1 MSFTPRMRG
10 RGSQAYADAVAVLD
24 NLLTGHLANKA
35 EDLRRRE
42 DLATKVYLNE
52 VERINAYKDTLASAG
67 VALPSEFQTDGFSD
81 LIDISGN
88 DITLASLKQLQ
99 KSARKQSNEL
109 RGLWAGYNRGKTIAP
124 SYIGARDESGKSF
137 SYTEGEAPSDAVRF
151 SPSEFDAF
159 SSGIKGFD
167 ELDEYG
173 QQAFKQGFLSANM
186 DPTKALDYLN
196 AQNANYASTMELQRG
211 RFNEAE
217 LENSKFL
224 NHTGKHVE
232 EILEGAG
239 IPFTGIFS
247 LYQQEGSTDRL
258 MEELERLRDGRDYDL
273 SKNSLVGRKI
283 ADAIAEHGAFKVDQG
298 GYRSESLVELA
309 GFAKEVENNLDA
321 ILRANGSSINQL
333 QRMQRVNPKKYK
345 KIIDAMSKESETFA
359 GLITVME
366 DLKKVKLW
374 RQNVTN
380 DAIKGLNVHESI
392 QDERYNYAL
401 KMVEEMQ
408 GEGLEVN
415 FEMPERGNYD
425 ITGKV
430 NYNPDD
436 IKDSY
441 LESLLEDD
449 EGYYID
455 EDYIGIS
462 SIVGE
467 EFESQL
473 EELSTKAEAV
483 KKSKEKLGDL
493 RSNIRSGIIKYG
505 ESPSIWMDDNN
516 PFRNTGLPQNYIPT
530 DTEVNKMVNMS
541 LSRLKRRLDPE
552 VPNTW
557 VENIPILGLFGQF
570 FPQGIEGVK
579 EEYPDVVKDLE
590 LLNQWVSDINTTR
603 ELEGKTKIRSRELD
617 DAVKQLGLGFTS
629 DVQTDALKSLEQ
641 NFDSEKLKKE
651 REEKYKLHP
660 ELGVIHNYIRSEGLH
675 KESGFSQDEIGD
687 VAVNIMNLAG
697 LDPEDSMDLHM
708 AVTQAIKQLKADR
721 ANKGGDASFG
731 IYEAETL
738 D

>member
-1 MSFTPRMRG
+1 MRT
-10 RGSQAYADAVAVLD
+10 GSSAYADA
-24 NLLTGHLANKA
+24 
-35 EDLRRRE
+35 
-42 DLATKVYLNE
+42 LATLDSVLTSFVESEADEARRKEDFATKLYLSE

-67 VALPSEFQTDGFSD
+67 VALPSEFQTEGFSD
-81 LIDISGN
+81 LVDIAGN
-88 DITLASLKQLQ
+88 DITLASLRELQ
-99 KSARKQSNEL
+99 RSAMTQTNEL
-109 RGLWAGYNRGKTIAP
+109 RSLWAGYNQGKALAP
-124 SYIGARDESGKSF
+124 SYVGVRDDSGRSL
-137 SYTEGEAPSDAVRF
+137 SYTEGESPSDAVRF

-159 SSGIKGFD
+159 SSNIEGFAG
-167 ELDEYG
+167 LDEYG

-196 AQNANYASTMELQRG
+196 AQNANYASNMELQRG
-211 RFNEAE
+211 RFDEAE
-217 LENSKFL
+217 LFNSKFL
-224 NHTGKHVE
+224 DHTGKHVE

-247 LYQQEGSTDRL
+247 LYAQEDSADRL
-258 MEELERLRDGRDYDL
+258 MEELERLRDGRDYNL

-321 ILRANGSSINQL
+321 ILRSKGSSINQL

-359 GLITVME
+359 GLVTVME

-436 IKDSY
+436 IHSAY
-441 LESLLEDD
+441 LESLIDD
-449 EGYYID
+449 DAGYYID
-455 EDYIGIS
+455 KDYIGIS

-467 EFESQL
+467 AFESEL
-473 EELSTKAEAV
+473 ETLATESASIKKTKEEISTLKY
-483 KKSKEKLGDL
+483 
-493 RSNIRSGIIKYG
+493 NIRLGIDKYG
-505 ESPSIWMDDNN
+505 GQGTWRTWMDDEN
-516 PFRNTGLPQNYIPT
+516 PFRFSGLSGIPYHGDYVPT
-530 DTEVNKMVNMS
+530 DTEVDKMVSMS
-541 LSRLKRRLDPE
+541 LNRIKRRLDPE
-552 VPNTW
+552 VNNTW
-557 VENIPILGLFGQF
+557 VEKIPILGLFAKF
-570 FPQGIEGVK
+570 FPQGAEGVL

-590 LLNQWVSDINTTR
+590 ALNQWVSDINTVR
-603 ELEGKTKIRSRELD
+603 ELEGKTKIRSKELE
-617 DAVKQLGLGFTS
+617 DAVKELGLGFNS
-629 DVQTDALKSLEQ
+629 DAQADALKSLEQ
-641 NFDSEKLKKE
+641 NFVSENLKKE
-651 REEKYKLHP
+651 REEKFKTNP
-660 ELGVIHNYIRSEGLH
+660 GLGVIHNYIRSEGLH
-675 KESGFSQDEIGD
+675 ESSGFSQDEIGD
-687 VAVNIMNLAG
+687 IALNIINLAG
-697 LDPEDSMDLHM
+697 LDIESSVDLNM
-708 AVTQAIKQLKADR
+708 AITQAIKQLEKDR
-721 ANKGGDASFG
+721 GRKGGDANLN
-731 IYEAETL
+731 IYEAEIL